1 MWWARICS
9 ASKEG
14 RVKIKRIAI
23 HNYRGIEER
32 DIEVAPSG
40 AVAKGR
46 NGAGKTTILRAIK
59 AALLAQDVKADA
71 IRKGADRAEILVDL
85 GDLQVKRII
94 TSNATTVAVE
104 RGEFEV
110 KKPQTY
116 LTELLG
122 TSSLDP
128 MDLLTLRGKERL
140 QKVLDALPV
149 RVTVE
154 QLRQWWPKCPDDYPC
169 EGHGLQVI
177 ERVRKAAYDKRTAAN
192 KSVKETAAEA
202 SRLAAE
208 AITAERAAPKEEP
221 DVLALEAVV
230 EAAKAGLAALQSRH
244 EQAASQGRKTEA
256 QRARVNALRSQAV
269 ALVAGAEDPS
279 AVLEIEKEQRKVRMA
294 AQEEVTRLQAAL
306 DAAIEVRNR
315 EQDALDDVCSRR
327 VRAVKATTD
336 AAQLQQQADEIDATL
351 AQAAVEPVTEEDL
364 EMARRSESISAQDLQ
379 AARDAAAKWRK
390 ACAAAQAASAA
401 QSAADTAKAEA
412 SRLDGIVHALT
423 EDAPAALLASCDGID
438 GITLE
443 GDEVLYNGIRLDT
456 LCGAEQVRVCV
467 EIARRLNKKSKV
479 LVVDGLERLDP
490 EQLEVFV
497 REATRGDYQLIATR
511 VDRGDVVIESLT
523 PEPPANDQ
531 AAE

>member
-1 MWWARICS
+1 M
-9 ASKEG
+9 
-14 RVKIKRIAI
+14 KIKRIEI

-32 DIEVAPSG
+32 DISVAPAG

-59 AALLAQDVKADA
+59 AALMAQDVKPDA

-85 GDLQVKRII
+85 GDLMVKRVI
-94 TSNATTVAVE
+94 TANTSTVAVE
-104 RGEFEV
+104 QGEFAV

-154 QLRQWWPKCPDDYPC
+154 QLRQWWPKCPDNYPC
-169 EGHGLQVI
+169 DGHGLQVI
-177 ERVRKAAYDKRTAAN
+177 ERIRKAAYDQRTAAN
-192 KSVKETAAEA
+192 KSAKETAAEA

-208 AITAERAAPKEEP
+208 AIDAERAAPKEEP
-221 DVLALEAVV
+221 DVEALVAVV
-230 EAAKAGLAALQSRH
+230 HAARSSLDALKSRQ
-244 EQAASQGRKTEA
+244 EQAQTQTRKTEA
-256 QRARVNALRSQAV
+256 QRARVNAMRSEAV
-269 ALVAGAEDPS
+269 AVVAGAEDPA
-279 AVLEIEKEQRKVRMA
+279 AVAEIAREISLSVDEAQAEVDRLRQCLEIAIKARDRENDAMKAIIDRRARAEKAVADATQLQRQA
-294 AQEEVTRLQAAL
+294 DDLEAAL
-306 DAAIEVRNR
+306 
-315 EQDALDDVCSRR
+315 
-327 VRAVKATTD
+327 T
-336 AAQLQQQADEIDATL
+336 
-351 AQAAVEPVTEEDL
+351 QAAVEPVTDEDL
-364 EMARRSESISAQDLQ
+364 EMARRSEEYGARDLE
-379 AARDAAAKWRK
+379 AARQGAALFTK
-390 ACAAAQAASAA
+390 ALNAARAAAAAQV
-401 QSAADTAKAEA
+401 AADAAKAEA
-412 SRLDGIVHALT
+412 SRLDGIVKALT

-467 EIARRLNKKSKV
+467 ELARRLNKKSRV

-490 EQLEVFV
+490 EQLDVFV
-497 REATRGDYQLIATR
+497 HEATRDDYQLIATR